1 MILNRN
7 CIFTAIGILVSFMKQ
22 VLMILTSHR
31 LDCLRLCVDLLFET
45 QSIRRFDRV
54 VWLMNGVVGRHRA
67 YIDETIRR
75 HPGIPWD
82 TVSGPRGRGALISNL
97 ENECVKRHPDS
108 LYFKIDEDTFVCEGW
123 VERLAAAYEAH
134 RHDPRLSLI
143 TPVIANNSAGACFLM
158 QAFPELGQAYD
169 RLFHQPR
176 TPYVNGPVA
185 TYPQIGEWMT
195 RQFLN
200 LREANAEL
208 ATAAD
213 RIACGWK
220 SPGVGVDPDTQAPL
234 RFEGSPPH
242 LRFGFRFSINC
253 ICYDYRH
260 WQEIGGVPVPDE
272 IGWGD
277 WIQAHNKY
285 IVLATD
291 SILHHYSFFMQ
302 QDWLD
307 RTNLLEDIRISNTPH
322 TLSTSDIGGYYLPRF
337 ARLVRQAPRAIQRK
351 IKNLF

>member
-1 MILNRN
+1 MNR
-7 CIFTAIGILVSFMKQ
+7 

-45 QSIRRFDRV
+45 GSIRRFDRV
-54 VWLMNGVVGRHRA
+54 VWLMNGVTGRHRT
-67 YIDETIRR
+67 YIGNIMRD
-75 HPGIPWD
+75 HPEIPWD

-97 ENECVKRHPDS
+97 ENECVKRHPDA

-134 RHDPRLSLI
+134 RHDPRLSLL
-143 TPVIANNSAGACFLM
+143 TPVIANNSAGAFFLM
-158 QAFPELGQAYD
+158 HAHPEMGEKYD

-195 RQFLN
+195 RRFLN
-200 LREANAEL
+200 LRTANAEW
-208 ATAAD
+208 ASPAG
-213 RIACGWK
+213 RVACAWD
-220 SPGVGVDPDTQAPL
+220 SPQAGFDPDTRASLHFEGCPPCL
-234 RFEGSPPH
+234 RFS
-242 LRFGFRFSINC
+242 FRFSINC

-277 WIQAHNKY
+277 WIQTHNKY
-285 IVLATD
+285 IVLVTNT
-291 SILHHYSFFMQ
+291 LMHHYSFFVQ

-307 RTNLLEDIRISNTPH
+307 RTSLLEDLRRANLPQKHLVTIDLSRWVRIARQ
-322 TLSTSDIGGYYLPRF
+322 LPRI
-337 ARLVRQAPRAIQRK
+337 AQRRLGMRET
-351 IKNLF
+351 